1 MAHKGEVLLCLVR
14 DYGTIDVKYIKS
26 VFLEMQR
33 VYLTERRKAILKAVV
48 EDYILHGQ
56 PVGSKTLVG
65 LHGLHYSPATI
76 RAEMAAL
83 EDMGYLTHPHTS
95 AGRVPTEIG
104 YRYYVDHLLTIPP
117 VSNQEMENL
126 SQAISSRGEDLRQ
139 LLVEVCRLISTIT
152 TYASIALTPHFQ
164 QLILKRLH
172 FVPISSRA
180 SLVIIV
186 TSAKIIQSSLAEVP
200 EEITEEQLEE
210 LSRILSRHIDGKTP
224 WEALQIIQVLR
235 EGSLRQFAFLL
246 GQIHSFIHEVFLFEQ
261 RERLIVEGEENVL
274 LSPEL
279 QDLNKLR
286 MLISTLDRRFL
297 LQEFLERRLTSKNL
311 QVIIGGENEFFE
323 MRDLSLLAMPFE
335 TSSYNWGALGL
346 VGPMRMDYGKAIR
359 TLSCVTSILERNLQ
373 REGI

>member
-1 MAHKGEVLLCLVR
+1 M
-14 DYGTIDVKYIKS
+14 
-26 VFLEMQR
+26 EMKIG
-33 VYLTERRKAILKAVV
+33 YLTERRKAILKAVV

-56 PVGSKTLVG
+56 PVGSKALVG
-65 LHGLHYSPATI
+65 FQGLNYSPATI

-83 EDMGYLTHPHTS
+83 EEMGYLTHPHTS
-95 AGRVPTEIG
+95 AGRVPTEMG
-104 YRYYVDHLLTIPP
+104 YRYYVDHLLTITP

-126 SQAISSRGEDLRQ
+126 SQAISRRGEDLRQ

-164 QLILKRLH
+164 QLIIKRIH
-172 FVPISSRA
+172 FVPISSRV

-200 EEITEEQLEE
+200 PEVSEEQLEE
-210 LSRILSRHIDGKTP
+210 LSRTLSRHLDGKTP
-224 WEALQIIQVLR
+224 WESLQIIQTLKD
-235 EGSLRQFAFLL
+235 GPLKQFSFLL

-286 MLISTLDRRFL
+286 ALIATLDRRFL
-297 LQEFLERRLTSKNL
+297 LQEFLERKLTSKNL
-311 QVIIGGENEFFE
+311 QVIIGRENEFFE

-346 VGPMRMDYGKAIR
+346 VGPVRMDYAKAIR
-359 TLSCVTSILERNLQ
+359 TLSCVTSILEKNLQ
-373 REGI
+373 REGL